1 MHKQI
6 AVSASM
12 DSRQL
17 LLFAF
22 ARQYM
27 SATRVNTVLR
37 RFLHNHGNIAT
48 KENSLV
54 LIQRQTAVTAYL
66 KSKQLLLFA
75 FDQTSNE
82 KQYSHLT
89 QKADIIYHFFI
100 YIIVSSTLL
109 FMLPSCQLTCL
120 FQYMICYFTCCLF
133 LFVSTMCYLKSSLSI
148 YVFIHRKQIAVTGT

>member
-1 MHKQI
+1 MLRQI
-6 AVSASM
+6 AVSANM

-27 SATRVNTVLR
+27 SATKVNTVLR

-48 KENSLV
+48 KENSTV
-54 LIQRQTAVTAYL
+54 LIQRQAAVTAYL

-82 KQYSHLT
+82 KQYTHPT
-89 QKADIIYHFFI
+89 QKKDIIYQFL
-100 YIIVSSTLL
+100 YI
-109 FMLPSCQLTCL
+109 
-120 FQYMICYFTCCLF
+120 F
-133 LFVSTMCYLKSSLSI
+133 L
-148 YVFIHRKQIAVTGT
+148 